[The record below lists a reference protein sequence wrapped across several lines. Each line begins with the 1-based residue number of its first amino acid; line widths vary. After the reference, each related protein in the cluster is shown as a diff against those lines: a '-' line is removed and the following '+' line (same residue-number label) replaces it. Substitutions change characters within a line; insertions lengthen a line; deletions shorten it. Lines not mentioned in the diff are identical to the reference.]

1 MEESNRAKAR
11 EIANRYLSK
20 GDALGWFEELYAR
33 ANGDAS
39 VIPWADL
46 VPNPHLVT
54 WLDDHGIREAGKK
67 ALKIGCGLGD
77 DAEELARR
85 GFDTTAFD
93 ISPTAI
99 AWCQRRFPGTSVHYV
114 IADLFMGPQ
123 NWRGAFDFVLESY
136 TLQVLPKGL
145 RQKAAAEIAG
155 FIRPGGT
162 LLVIARGREHTDAEG
177 KMPWPLT
184 SKDLNEFK
192 SCDLTETA
200 FEDYM
205 DNEEPPVR
213 RFRVVY
219 TRKEVSV
226 PSKTDAGDSQ

>member
-1 MEESNRAKAR
+1 MYESNRATAR
-11 EIANRYLSK
+11 EIANQYLSK
-20 GDALGWFEELYAR
+20 GDALGWFEELYAK

-46 VPNPHLVT
+46 IPNPNLVT
-54 WLDDHGIREAGKK
+54 WLDNHGIKGAGKK
-67 ALKIGCGLGD
+67 ALKVGCGLGD
-77 DAEELARR
+77 DAEELTHR

-99 AWCQRRFPGTSVHYV
+99 DWCQRRFPGTPVHYM
-114 IADLFMGPQ
+114 IADLFKTPQ

-136 TLQVLPKGL
+136 TLQVLPMPL
-145 RQKAAAEIAG
+145 RRKAAAEIASS
-155 FIRPGGT
+155 IRPGGT

-184 SKDLNEFK
+184 SEDLNEFK
-192 SCDLTETA
+192 SYDLTETA

-219 TRKEVSV
+219 TRK
-226 PSKTDAGDSQ
+226 

>member
-1 MEESNRAKAR
+1 MATGRRRRMDESKRVTAR

-20 GDALGWFEELYAR
+20 GDAFGWFEELYTQ

-39 VIPWADL
+39 IVPWADL
-46 VPNPHLVT
+46 MPNPNLVT
-54 WLDDHGIREAGKK
+54 WLDNHGITGAGKK

-77 DAEELARR
+77 DAEELACR

-99 AWCQRRFPGTSVHYV
+99 AWCQRRFPATSVHYA
-114 IADLFMGPQ
+114 IADLFTAPR

-136 TLQVLPKGL
+136 TLQVLPRGL
-145 RQKAAAEIAG
+145 RQKAMAEIAD
-155 FIRPGGT
+155 FIRPRGT
-162 LLVIARGREHTDAEG
+162 LLVIARAREHTEAEG

-184 SKDLNEFK
+184 SEDLNGFN
-192 SCDLTETA
+192 SCDLTETT

-219 TRKEVSV
+219 TRKVV
-226 PSKTDAGDSQ
+226 